1 MKNTHLEHPEDAI
14 LTGGKQAAL
23 ELLNFFQSQN
33 SKFTVKWD
41 GAPAIVFGTCPETG
55 KFFVGTKSVFNKKK
69 IKINYNHLDI
79 SKNHEGRVES
89 ILHTAFECLPRITG
103 VVQGDFIGFGGSDRY
118 QPNTIEYIFDSVI
131 EESLIFAAHTSYF
144 GESLKTVT
152 AQFSVPELNFDSCKF
167 LNINASLKK
176 RSRKIALLCLAAKF
190 LIPFVKFPSEDIGS
204 KLKIE
209 INKYIRNG
217 VEPNIDELSNCY
229 ADKNLFRLYFLIIAI
244 KNLFLRNMQSEEN
257 VQCHI
262 AEKPSNH
269 EGYVMSNEYG
279 TYKLVDRLEF
289 SVANFTIAKN
299 WSK

>member
-14 LTGGKQAAL
+14 LTGGKQAAF

-69 IKINYNHLDI
+69 IKINYSHLDI

-89 ILHTAFECLPRITG
+89 ILHTAFECLPHIDG
-103 VVQGDFIGFGGSDRY
+103 IVQGDFIGYGGSDKY
-118 QPNTIEYIFDSVI
+118 QPNTIQYTFDSVI
-131 EESLIFAAHTSYF
+131 GESLIFAAHTSYT
-144 GESLKTVT
+144 GESLKDAT
-152 AQFSVPELNFDSCKF
+152 AHFSVPELNSNSCKF

-176 RSRKIALLCLAAKF
+176 RSRRIALLCLVAKL
-190 LIPFVKFPSEDIGS
+190 LIPFIKFPTQDIGS
-204 KLKIE
+204 NLKIE

-217 VEPNIDELSNCY
+217 VEPSVDELCSHY
-229 ADKNLFRLYFLIIAI
+229 VDKNLFRLYLLIISI
-244 KNLFLRNMQSEEN
+244 KNLFLQNMKSEEN
-257 VQCHI
+257 VQCFI
-262 AEKPSNH
+262 ADKPSNH
-269 EGYVMSNEYG
+269 EGYVMSNEHG
-279 TYKLVDRLEF
+279 TYKLINRLEF
-289 SVANFTIAKN
+289 SVANFTIPKN